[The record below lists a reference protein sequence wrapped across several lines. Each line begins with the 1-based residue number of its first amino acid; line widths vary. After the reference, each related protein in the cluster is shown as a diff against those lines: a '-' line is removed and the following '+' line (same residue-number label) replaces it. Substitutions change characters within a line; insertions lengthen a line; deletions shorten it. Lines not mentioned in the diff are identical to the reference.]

1 MSQKDNNP
9 IPASLRIG
17 NMGNP
22 MAQAPRGKANLL
34 KGINA
39 DYADW
44 LANQTEWIKDPNSIR
59 DLIIRMK
66 IVIDDMEEKH
76 GYGNE

>member
-1 MSQKDNNP
+1 MKNENS
-9 IPASLRIG
+9 IPASLHIG
-17 NMGNP
+17 KVGNSVAHP
-22 MAQAPRGKANLL
+22 VRSKANLL

-44 LANQTEWIKDPNSIR
+44 LANQSEWIKDPNSIR